1 MNSKPALAADSSQ
14 PRGSAAAARVVV
26 EPLEQRR
33 EGGVVRRPRRLHR
46 RHLLP
51 LHHPP
56 LPAAPSCNSRAG
68 AGLGADARR
77 AWSRRRGRNGSSRL
91 APPPAY
97 GRRPRAPSGSGRSP
111 ISAQLRVRGRG
122 RRQAGASVTVRQW
135 KITASPARAQT
146 IRACGE
152 KCALKSS
159 PARPKSS
166 WRGRRLDPGTTPVDA
181 RMGFSANANDETH
194 ATMSAESVEP
204 SARGAWWTHRE
215 GLAPGS
221 DRRGKCRCCT
231 SSRRSCGS
239 RCRSGQSRRSPAR
252 PSPGGVGV
260 SGGPA

>member
-33 EGGVVRRPRRLHR
+33 EGGIARRPRRLHR

-111 ISAQLRVRGRG
+111 IIAQLRVRGRG
-122 RRQAGASVTVRQW
+122 RLATRTVENHRVAGPRANHPRVRRKVRVEIIPRASEVQLARQTV
-135 KITASPARAQT
+135 
-146 IRACGE
+146 
-152 KCALKSS
+152 
-159 PARPKSS
+159 
-166 WRGRRLDPGTTPVDA
+166 
-181 RMGFSANANDETH
+181 
-194 ATMSAESVEP
+194 
-204 SARGAWWTHRE
+204 
-215 GLAPGS
+215 
-221 DRRGKCRCCT
+221 
-231 SSRRSCGS
+231 GS
-239 RCRSGQSRRSPAR
+239 RNDPCGRTDGFQRQRKR
-252 PSPGGVGV
+252 
-260 SGGPA
+260 